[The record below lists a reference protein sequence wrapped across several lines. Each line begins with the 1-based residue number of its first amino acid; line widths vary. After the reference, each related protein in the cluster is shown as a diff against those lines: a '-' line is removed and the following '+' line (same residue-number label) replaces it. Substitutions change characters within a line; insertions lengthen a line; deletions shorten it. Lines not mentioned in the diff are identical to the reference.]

1 MLLEKEEEEGKEKMT
16 RFSFG
21 LIPFTYTT
29 QSPGNIVLPL
39 KLVYFPLHGSM
50 LCRRKYIVQ
59 YAWDLFLR
67 KQRNGRI
74 LSVLH
79 TYLDLT
85 SGDKTNENSDL
96 LIIYILVENLYMLLR
111 YL

>member
-1 MLLEKEEEEGKEKMT
+1 M
-16 RFSFG
+16 
-21 LIPFTYTT
+21 
-29 QSPGNIVLPL
+29 V
-39 KLVYFPLHGSM
+39 
-50 LCRRKYIVQ
+50 
-59 YAWDLFLR
+59 
-67 KQRNGRI
+67 RI
-74 LSVLH
+74 LNVLH

>member
-1 MLLEKEEEEGKEKMT
+1 MHEMYCSESREM
-16 RFSFG
+16 
-21 LIPFTYTT
+21 
-29 QSPGNIVLPL
+29 V
-39 KLVYFPLHGSM
+39 
-50 LCRRKYIVQ
+50 
-59 YAWDLFLR
+59 
-67 KQRNGRI
+67 RI
-74 LSVLH
+74 LNVLR

>member
-1 MLLEKEEEEGKEKMT
+1 MEARYAYKNILCSVHEIYFSESKE
-16 RFSFG
+16 
-21 LIPFTYTT
+21 
-29 QSPGNIVLPL
+29 IV
-39 KLVYFPLHGSM
+39 
-50 LCRRKYIVQ
+50 
-59 YAWDLFLR
+59 
-67 KQRNGRI
+67 RI

-79 TYLDLT
+79 TYLALT

>member
-1 MLLEKEEEEGKEKMT
+1 MHET
-16 RFSFG
+16 YFSE
-21 LIPFTYTT
+21 
-29 QSPGNIVLPL
+29 SREMV
-39 KLVYFPLHGSM
+39 
-50 LCRRKYIVQ
+50 
-59 YAWDLFLR
+59 
-67 KQRNGRI
+67 RI

-96 LIIYILVENLYMLLR
+96 LIIYILVENSYMLLR